1 MKSRKLKKGFEAME
15 KLREDELSK
24 NPFTLSGHIYK
35 QKNTYNFGHYYKQ
48 KLTTSNLFNTTI
60 PNIPLFNF
68 TLQLYS
74 F

>member
-1 MKSRKLKKGFEAME
+1 MIV
-15 KLREDELSK
+15 
-24 NPFTLSGHIYK
+24 TLLTCLCHTPSGHIYK
-35 QKNTYNFGHYYKQ
+35 QKNTYSFGHYYKQ

-60 PNIPLFNF
+60 PNIPLFNS